1 MSDTVCHYFLTLF
14 ARVSHRL
21 ISTFS
26 QLFGRCSI
34 AMFTPLPNHLGCLC
48 NNNKNN
54 NLNYD
59 IFDDNNRDLQCYIN
73 KIWTSIRQLFSII
86 LSNYISDSQPQG
98 GDSSGF
104 GVKKGWET
112 LYYIKII
119 PTQINR
125 TTAQKILPSLL
136 NETNRVIQEEIRR
149 YQLQYAAP
157 TRFESLRKNEKQRR
171 EKCEKT
177 EDPKWHPLGK

>member
-1 MSDTVCHYFLTLF
+1 MTTIIETFNAISIKSEHPLGNYFRLF
-14 ARVSHRL
+14 CQITSVIPSPRV
-21 ISTFS
+21 
-26 QLFGRCSI
+26 
-34 AMFTPLPNHLGCLC
+34 ATPVDLG
-48 NNNKNN
+48 
-54 NLNYD
+54 
-59 IFDDNNRDLQCYIN
+59 
-73 KIWTSIRQLFSII
+73 S
-86 LSNYISDSQPQG
+86 
-98 GDSSGF
+98 
-104 GVKKGWET
+104 KKGWET

-177 EDPKWHPLGK
+177 EDPK